1 MNMRHLR
8 IALLIFFCIT
18 AAVFAFFRIRE
29 RMNSDNVPPVIH
41 AESDT
46 LEVPVSATDEDLL
59 SGMTARDNLDGD
71 VTDTLVVVSRGKFVT
86 PGTLHVKYAAFDN
99 NRNVGTY
106 TREVTYTDYV
116 SPHFSM
122 DTPLRFAAAG
132 SSPDYLAHITA
143 RDCLDGNITQQIKI
157 TMGGKIVVSDSVTK
171 QKMNVQVT
179 NSCGDSAVLE
189 LTVSME
195 DYSTLNR
202 PAPALK
208 DYILYVRE
216 GGSLDLRG
224 NISGVWMSGS
234 VKGFAESGFDSAD
247 VSIYDGGLNLRV
259 PGVYTVT
266 YRLSH
271 DGVAMGS
278 AELIVVV
285 EG

>member
-1 MNMRHLR
+1 MNMRHVR
-8 IALLIFFCIT
+8 IALLIFFCVV
-18 AAVFAFFRIRE
+18 AVVYAFFRIRE
-29 RMNSDNVPPVIH
+29 HINADNVPPVIR

-46 LEVPVSATDEDLL
+46 LEVSVSATDEDLL

-71 VTDTLVVVSRGKFVT
+71 VTDTLVVVSRGKFISK
-86 PGTLHVKYAAFDN
+86 GTLRVSYAAFDK

-106 TREVTYTDYV
+106 SREVTYTDYV
-116 SPHFSM
+116 SPRFQM
-122 DTPLRFAAAG
+122 DAPLRYAEGG
-132 SSPDYLAHITA
+132 SVPDYLQHITA
-143 RDCLDGNITQQIKI
+143 QDCLDGNITQQVKV
-157 TMGGKIVVSDSVTK
+157 TLGGKIVVSDSVTR

-208 DYILYVRE
+208 DYILYTKV
-216 GGSLDLRG
+216 GSGLDLRS
-224 NISGVWMSGS
+224 NITGVWAGGTVRS
-234 VKGFAESGFDSAD
+234 FAEAGLDPFD
-247 VSIYDGGLNLRV
+247 VSISDGGLNYRV

-266 YRLSH
+266 YRLSR
-271 DGVAMGS
+271 DGVPMGT

-285 EG
+285 EE